1 MNNKTI
7 TALLFLTM
15 VANCVSL
22 CILWDNNEKIFK
34 SGQCNSLSEVSEDKR
49 PVICSGCDS
58 CFSTLDSLY
67 RHYDEYYCPRSSA
80 IRHFF
85 KMRYHKE
92 AYPDQIK
99 CYRVAFHRL
108 VEIDVKAYDEKSA
121 IKQARSFVD
130 LESYKQCE
138 DVYIGT
144 NDIDSIDY
152 GKYTIDGHPYSDS
165 RIRNIV
171 TQP

>member
-1 MNNKTI
+1 
-7 TALLFLTM
+7 
-15 VANCVSL
+15 
-22 CILWDNNEKIFK
+22 
-34 SGQCNSLSEVSEDKR
+34 
-49 PVICSGCDS
+49 
-58 CFSTLDSLY
+58 
-67 RHYDEYYCPRSSA
+67 
-80 IRHFF
+80 
-85 KMRYHKE
+85 MRYHKE